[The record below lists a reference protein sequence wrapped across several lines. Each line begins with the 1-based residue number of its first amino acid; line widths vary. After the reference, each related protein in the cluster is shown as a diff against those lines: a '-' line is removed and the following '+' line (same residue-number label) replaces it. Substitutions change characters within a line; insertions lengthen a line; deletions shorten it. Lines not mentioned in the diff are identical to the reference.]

1 MINQTTRL
9 IILLAATGV
18 YPSVSAQPAPVS
30 KAETSIEELSPESNY
45 QAARNLLKSK
55 QDEESLR
62 KGFQMMLVAAEK
74 GDLQAI
80 AGLAY
85 LYNAGM
91 GTPKDNATAAKWY
104 RLAAEKEHAIS
115 QYNLGKLLVADEIPL
130 PAGVVERK
138 VQHDEGV
145 EWLRKAADQGL
156 VDGQATYG
164 LILYRGDFGTKPDA
178 AAAAG
183 YLKPAADAG
192 NLEAMNALGMM
203 YKVGN
208 GVTYDPSASEDFL
221 RRAAMA
227 GHVKAQ
233 ANLGEFLNPL
243 SPNSD
248 RRIEALAWLFIA
260 EESDN
265 VVAKKLLAVKLQ
277 AISPDDVAAGK
288 KMAAE
293 IKPKIRAEKK

>member
-1 MINQTTRL
+1 M
-9 IILLAATGV
+9 
-18 YPSVSAQPAPVS
+18 
-30 KAETSIEELSPESNY
+30 
-45 QAARNLLKSK
+45 
-55 QDEESLR
+55 
-62 KGFQMMLVAAEK
+62 
-74 GDLQAI
+74 
-80 AGLAY
+80 
-85 LYNAGM
+85 
-91 GTPKDNATAAKWY
+91 
-104 RLAAEKEHAIS
+104 
-115 QYNLGKLLVADEIPL
+115 
-130 PAGVVERK
+130 
-138 VQHDEGV
+138 

-208 GVTYDPSASEDFL
+208 GVTYDPSASEDFF

-243 SPNSD
+243 SPKSD